1 LLNFTLADRFD
12 INGRRYLI
20 NSINTNLKTGKSEI
34 ELLNKLTYY
43 YNTISVTYNSQAKIL
58 YYKSS
63 IGGVRNLTSGDVMYA
78 NETLTSFPATGT
90 YIQAG
95 ATNDQTKF
103 CDTGS
108 EMVMVLGSSGV
119 ITIIACA

>member
-1 LLNFTLADRFD
+1 MLNFTLADRFD

-34 ELLNKLTYY
+34 ELLNKLTSY

-78 NETLTSFPATGT
+78 NETLTLLLH
-90 YIQAG
+90 
-95 ATNDQTKF
+95 
-103 CDTGS
+103 CDG
-108 EMVMVLGSSGV
+108 VVCVNSS
-119 ITIIACA
+119 